1 MLFQANEL
9 LQRSR
14 QVQNKSE
21 KEKML
26 RESLKEYQKIS
37 TQVDLANVCVQYRQG
52 KMQLFAEKLPH
63 HLFISAIA
71 RVIKCVS
78 TETDLLN

>member
-63 HLFISAIA
+63 QHLFISAIA
-71 RVIKCVS
+71 RVINRFIQLTRV
-78 TETDLLN
+78 

>member
-1 MLFQANEL
+1 MNDDIDLYLSSQANEL

-26 RESLKEYQKIS
+26 RESLKEYQRIS
-37 TQVDLANVCVQYRQG
+37 TQVDLANVCAQYRQG
-52 KMQLFAEKLPH
+52 KKKSTS
-63 HLFISAIA
+63 FIGN
-71 RVIKCVS
+71 VNF
-78 TETDLLN
+78 D